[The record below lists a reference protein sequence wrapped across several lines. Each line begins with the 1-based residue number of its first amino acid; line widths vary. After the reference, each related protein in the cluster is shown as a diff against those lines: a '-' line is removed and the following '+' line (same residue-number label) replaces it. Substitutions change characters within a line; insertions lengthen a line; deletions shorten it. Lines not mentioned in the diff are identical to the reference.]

1 MAVPIHV
8 GGWFY
13 IECGRGL
20 TICVEQDS
28 GLTACSRCRSLEGQ
42 GA

>member
-1 MAVPIHV
+1 MLV
-8 GGWFY
+8 GGVY
-13 IECGRGL
+13 IECGRGS

-28 GLTACSRCRSLEGQ
+28 RLTACGRGRSLEGQ